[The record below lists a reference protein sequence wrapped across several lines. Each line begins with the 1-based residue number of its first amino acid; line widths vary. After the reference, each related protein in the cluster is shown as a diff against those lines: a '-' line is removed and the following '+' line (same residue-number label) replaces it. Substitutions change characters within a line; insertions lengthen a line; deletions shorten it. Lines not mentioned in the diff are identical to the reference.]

1 MIPKKLQNRSMATLK
16 TPYQGEMG
24 TWLWQE
30 LHASAFCFIFIHT
43 EQTTPIFTYLYF
55 CLLNALLQGLELVW
69 FWFRQ
74 EFLCFFFSL
83 ENIPPPLN
91 HMK

>member
-30 LHASAFCFIFIHT
+30 LHASALFYNLT
-43 EQTTPIFTYLYF
+43 LSRP
-55 CLLNALLQGLELVW
+55 
-69 FWFRQ
+69 RP
-74 EFLCFFFSL
+74 FLHIYISVY
-83 ENIPPPLN
+83 
-91 HMK
+91 